1 MLENR
6 TYIKYKNSLSNQ
18 GNQAYENTAMH
29 EVTDIEELDKLKT
42 TGAVFILFGGK
53 QCNVCHAIRPQLENM
68 LASQYPDITS
78 VYIDSEASPDI
89 CAQYSVFTLPVVQF
103 YIDSMKITEFARSF
117 SIEQLTQSMQRS
129 YSMWHEN
136 Q

>member
-1 MLENR
+1 MHE
-6 TYIKYKNSLSNQ
+6 LSN
-18 GNQAYENTAMH
+18 
-29 EVTDIEELDKLKT
+29 IEELDKLKT

-68 LASQYPDITS
+68 LASHYPDITS
-78 VYIDSEASPDI
+78 IYIDCEASPDI

-103 YIDSMKITEFARSF
+103 YIEGMKITEFARSF
-117 SIEQLTQSMQRS
+117 SIEQLRQSMQRS
-129 YSMWHEN
+129 YTMWDDN